1 MSQKAQALLFRNY
14 FDGQVR
20 AVGAQ
25 WVRAQWVRSGCV
37 RSECAVSAQ

>member
-1 MSQKAQALLFRNY
+1 VARTPRMSQKAQALLFRNY

-25 WVRAQWVRSGCV
+25 WVRAQ
-37 RSECAVSAQ
+37 